1 MRHRADRSRHARA
14 SHMDQYKAMVDSAT
28 VAYRRWRARWQ
39 KGTQMKLRK
48 SAVLTAILLLTAAAS
63 AVADGDAAMGRKK
76 AETCMGCHAIPGYFN
91 VYPSYHVPKLG
102 GQAGKY
108 IESALK
114 QYRDGGRQHD
124 TMHANAAN
132 LSDQDMAD
140 IGAYIESYR
149 K

>member
-1 MRHRADRSRHARA
+1 MN
-14 SHMDQYKAMVDSAT
+14 
-28 VAYRRWRARWQ
+28 
-39 KGTQMKLRK
+39 LRK
-48 SAVLTAILLLTAAAS
+48 SSVFTAVLLLAGSAS
-63 AVADGDAAMGRKK
+63 AFADGDAAAGRKK
-76 AETCMGCHAIPGYFN
+76 AETCLGCHAVPGYFN

-102 GQAGKY
+102 GQSGKY

-149 K
+149 NK

>member
-1 MRHRADRSRHARA
+1 MN
-14 SHMDQYKAMVDSAT
+14 
-28 VAYRRWRARWQ
+28 
-39 KGTQMKLRK
+39 LRK
-48 SAVLTAILLLTAAAS
+48 IPVLTVVLLLAAS
-63 AVADGDAAMGRKK
+63 TTAFADGDAAAGRKK
-76 AETCMGCHAIPGYFN
+76 AETCLGCHAIPGYFN

-102 GQAGKY
+102 GQSGKY

-124 TMHANAAN
+124 TMHANASG

-140 IGAYIESYR
+140 IGAFIESQG

>member
-1 MRHRADRSRHARA
+1 MKLRMSSVFTAVLLLAG
-14 SHMDQYKAMVDSAT
+14 SAT
-28 VAYRRWRARWQ
+28 V
-39 KGTQMKLRK
+39 L
-48 SAVLTAILLLTAAAS
+48 
-63 AVADGDAAMGRKK
+63 ADGDAAVGRKK
-76 AETCMGCHAIPGYFN
+76 AETCLGCHAVPGYFN

-102 GQAGKY
+102 GQASKY

-149 K
+149 SK

>member
-1 MRHRADRSRHARA
+1 
-14 SHMDQYKAMVDSAT
+14 
-28 VAYRRWRARWQ
+28 
-39 KGTQMKLRK
+39 MKLRK
-48 SAVLTAILLLTAAAS
+48 SSVFTAVLLLAACVGAF
-63 AVADGDAAMGRKK
+63 ADGDAAVGRKK
-76 AETCMGCHAIPGYFN
+76 AETCLGCHAIPGYFS

-102 GQAGKY
+102 GQNSKY

-149 K
+149 TK